1 MKIGKCLGQDLR
13 LSLVQIQNLKEIKA
27 VVMKQNLIMSQKT
40 KLKAEN
46 LKIGKYILFSVDA
59 ENCWLQKV
67 FSSEILF
74 YYSVSVKHLPLV
86 FPRSKSKNGKKILGQ
101 KKRQIDSS
109 EEEEDDEEDYD
120 NDKRSSRRQATV
132 NVSYKEDEEMKTDS
146 DDLLEVCGEDVPQPE
161 EEEFETIE
169 RFMDCRIGRKGG
181 IFFLILLL
189 M

>member
-1 MKIGKCLGQDLR
+1 M
-13 LSLVQIQNLKEIKA
+13 
-27 VVMKQNLIMSQKT
+27 
-40 KLKAEN
+40 
-46 LKIGKYILFSVDA
+46 
-59 ENCWLQKV
+59 
-67 FSSEILF
+67 F
-74 YYSVSVKHLPLV
+74 YDSISVKHLSPLV
-86 FPRSKSKNGKKILGQ
+86 FPRSKSKNGKKIIGQ

-109 EEEEDDEEDYD
+109 EEEEEDEEDYD

-181 IFFLILLL
+181 IFLRNIYFLVVSVILTRVKYFLKIFQL
-189 M
+189 

>member
-1 MKIGKCLGQDLR
+1 
-13 LSLVQIQNLKEIKA
+13 
-27 VVMKQNLIMSQKT
+27 MSQKT

-46 LKIGKYILFSVDA
+46 LKTGKRSMFLGCA
-59 ENCWLQKV
+59 ENCWLQEV
-67 FSSEILF
+67 FIPFVYSFLWF
-74 YYSVSVKHLPLV
+74 YAIVYVKKNTSHPLV
-86 FPRSKSKNGKKILGQ
+86 YPRSKSKNGKKILGQ

-109 EEEEDDEEDYD
+109 EEDYDEDYD

-169 RFMDCRIGRKGG
+169 RFMDCRIGRKAG
-181 IFFLILLL
+181 IFKKKNIYVWWFQ
-189 M
+189 

>member
-1 MKIGKCLGQDLR
+1 M
-13 LSLVQIQNLKEIKA
+13 N
-27 VVMKQNLIMSQKT
+27 QKT
-40 KLKAEN
+40 KLKVEN
-46 LKIGKYILFSVDA
+46 LKIGKYVLDLMLKIVGYRRCLFFLFS
-59 ENCWLQKV
+59 
-67 FSSEILF
+67 FSILVLWHCF
-74 YYSVSVKHLPLV
+74 CKHLSPLL

-109 EEEEDDEEDYD
+109 EEEDDEDYD

-181 IFFLILLL
+181 IFLKKNLD
-189 M
+189 

>member
-1 MKIGKCLGQDLR
+1 M
-13 LSLVQIQNLKEIKA
+13 
-27 VVMKQNLIMSQKT
+27 
-40 KLKAEN
+40 
-46 LKIGKYILFSVDA
+46 
-59 ENCWLQKV
+59 
-67 FSSEILF
+67 F
-74 YYSVSVKHLPLV
+74 YASISVKYLFPLL
-86 FPRSKSKNGKKILGQ
+86 FPRSKSKNGKKIIGQ

-109 EEEEDDEEDYD
+109 EEEEEDEEEYD

-181 IFFLILLL
+181 IGHE
-189 M
+189 